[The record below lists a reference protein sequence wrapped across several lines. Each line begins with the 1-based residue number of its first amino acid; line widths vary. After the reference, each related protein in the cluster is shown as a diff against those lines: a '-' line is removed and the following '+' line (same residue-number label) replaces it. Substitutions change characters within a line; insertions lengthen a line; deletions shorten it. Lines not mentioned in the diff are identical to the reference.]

1 MEAQNLKAIQDLKV
15 RMEEIKNENP
25 SDPKLNQLLL
35 LINEDGEEAKK
46 HHDTALAAH
55 SKALAHKKLAED
67 FEEVVEK
74 AEKRALEEKQQFKKW
89 RELYLSTFK
98 GRKHSK

>member
-1 MEAQNLKAIQDLKV
+1 MEKKQ
-15 RMEEIKNENP
+15 
-25 SDPKLNQLLL
+25 
-35 LINEDGEEAKK
+35 KK

-74 AEKRALEEKQQFKKW
+74 AEKKSFR
-89 RELYLSTFK
+89 
-98 GRKHSK
+98 RKTTI